1 MPSLPAIL
9 APSISPRRINAV
21 RFGTKIGLDG
31 EEQRWRRR
39 KQQQRRPSR
48 RPSIG
53 WTGDLHDDQ
62 AAGALFLVVLSCN
75 PHDCCGRRLAALLPC
90 SCHAAPRKIH
100 EMAVETCMHTSSG
113 LVVSCQM
120 QNFRFSFRRDK
131 RVLATEI

>member
-1 MPSLPAIL
+1 MVKNRDGGGENNNKDVLLEDL
-9 APSISPRRINAV
+9 AS
-21 RFGTKIGLDG
+21 DG
-31 EEQRWRRR
+31 PETCMMS
-39 KQQQRRPSR
+39 KQQA
-48 RPSIG
+48 
-53 WTGDLHDDQ
+53 HCV
-62 AAGALFLVVLSCN
+62 LVVLSCN
-75 PHDCCGRRLAALLPC
+75 PHDCCGRRLAALLRC